1 MNPNSFG
8 FEELEIW
15 KKSRTLKLEISVTVK
30 SFPSEEK
37 FRLVDQLI
45 RSTRSIGALIAE
57 GHGRFSYP
65 DQIHFCVQARG
76 SLSETINHLIDAMD
90 ANYIS
95 EIILEDYKIK
105 FKELERMI
113 NGYIIYLRNK
123 KDQKSQNKE
132 NIS

>member
-15 KKSRTLKLEISVTVK
+15 KKARALKIEISATAK
-30 SFPSEEK
+30 SFPAEEK
-37 FRLVDQLI
+37 FRLVDQII
-45 RSTRSIGALIAE
+45 RSARSIGALIAE

-90 ANYIS
+90 SNYIS
-95 EIILEDYKIK
+95 EIILEDYRIK
-105 FKELERMI
+105 FKELERML
-113 NGYIIYLRNK
+113 NGYIIYLRNQ
-123 KDQKSQNKE
+123 KDVKS
-132 NIS
+132 SSPA

>member
-1 MNPNSFG
+1 MSRNSFG

-15 KKSRTLKLEISVTVK
+15 KKARVCKNEISLLLK
-30 SFPSEEK
+30 SFPPEEK
-37 FRLVDQLI
+37 YKLVDQLI
-45 RSTRSIGALIAE
+45 RSSRSIGSLIAE

-65 DQIHFCVQARG
+65 DQIHFCIQARG

-95 EIILEDYKIK
+95 EIILEDYRIK
-105 FKELERMI
+105 FKELERML

-123 KDQKSQNKE
+123 KDQKSQKEE